1 MVSVPNVSHV
11 SVIADALE
19 GKWIYADSGI
29 LDRTHVRF
37 FTRMSMRQCLQKNN
51 FFVKNMHRAIIN
63 YGEGELANQLM
74 DTLVKLPLLK
84 IDRKDL
90 ETYQIVYL
98 AEKRVN
104 R

>member
-1 MVSVPNVSHV
+1 ML
-11 SVIADALE
+11 A
-19 GKWIYADSGI
+19 
-29 LDRTHVRF
+29 
-37 FTRMSMRQCLQKNN
+37 KNN
-51 FFVKNMHRAIIN
+51 FFVKNMHRVIIN

>member
-1 MVSVPNVSHV
+1 ML
-11 SVIADALE
+11 A
-19 GKWIYADSGI
+19 
-29 LDRTHVRF
+29 
-37 FTRMSMRQCLQKNN
+37 KNN
-51 FFVKNMHRAIIN
+51 FFVKNMHRVIIN
-63 YGEGELANQLM
+63 YDEGELANQLM

>member
-1 MVSVPNVSHV
+1 M
-11 SVIADALE
+11 
-19 GKWIYADSGI
+19 
-29 LDRTHVRF
+29 
-37 FTRMSMRQCLQKNN
+37 
-51 FFVKNMHRAIIN
+51 KNMHRVIIN
-63 YGEGELANQLM
+63 YDEGELANQLM